1 MGNKK
6 TGIEPFAPTMNLGIT
21 LAAKNSGQTDMKA
34 ANTALCFIKLSR
46 SSDSGSAGLCFLWK
60 KKIPILVTNTKADT
74 HIHNQTRSSSL
85 CRTPMWIVMYKAE
98 AKTSKTPATFNH
110 APFCVLF
117 MVITSPAVQNQGGQ
131 TLNTVK
137 QDKAPHEDQEHDV
150 H

>member
-34 ANTALCFIKLSR
+34 ANTALYFIKLSR
-46 SSDSGSAGLCFLWK
+46 SSDSGSAGLCFLRK

-74 HIHNQTRSSSL
+74 HIHNQTRSGGL
-85 CRTPMWIVMYKAE
+85 CRTPIWIVMYKVE

-117 MVITSPAVQNQGGQ
+117 IFFTSPAVQNQCGK
-131 TLNTVK
+131 TLYTVK
-137 QDKAPHEDQEHDV
+137 KNKATHKDEEHDV